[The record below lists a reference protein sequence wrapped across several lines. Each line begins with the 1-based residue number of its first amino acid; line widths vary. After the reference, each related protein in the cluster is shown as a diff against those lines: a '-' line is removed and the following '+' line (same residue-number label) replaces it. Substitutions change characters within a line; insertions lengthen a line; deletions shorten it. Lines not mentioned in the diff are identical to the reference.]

1 MAYILL
7 QCLSQQVEE
16 ILLFTESDVFYL
28 FSQLYAR
35 EKKPMR
41 LELLSITKA
50 YPGCVANDGV
60 SLKVAP
66 GEIHALLGEN
76 GAGKSTLMKIIYGVI
91 KPDSGQMIWNDKEVA
106 ISGPA
111 HARQLGMG
119 MVFQHFSLFET
130 LSVAENIALYLTPAE
145 YGTLAQLRERILA
158 VGEEYGLAINPDRLV
173 HTLSVGEQQRVEIIR
188 CLLQDIQLLILDEP
202 TAVLTPPEVQQLIST
217 LKKLAQK
224 GCSILFISHKLHE
237 VNALCDRAT
246 ILRGGKVTGSC
257 IPAETSANDMARL
270 MLGDELELQDSMP
283 GGRAGSA
290 LLTLKD
296 VELKPRNN
304 FAIHLRNIN
313 LTLHSGE
320 IVGLAGVA
328 GNGQDELVE
337 LINGELK
344 ADGGKLS
351 LQITDIGDFGVQQR
365 RKLGLATVPADRIGR
380 GTVAG
385 MSLTEN
391 NLLTSYITQ
400 GTKSGL
406 VDWNKI
412 RERTSRI
419 IDDFKVKTPSPETA
433 ARSLSGGNLQKFI
446 IGREIHQN
454 PQVLVCFHPTWGVDV
469 GAANLIHQ
477 QLIRLRDAGAAI
489 LVITEDLDE
498 LYLLSDRLGAI
509 CGGRLSPV
517 QPKAEVPLAQLGQ
530 WMTGAFD
537 DGLIS
542 SEAHHAH

>member
-1 MAYILL
+1 MP
-7 QCLSQQVEE
+7 
-16 ILLFTESDVFYL
+16 
-28 FSQLYAR
+28 AR
-35 EKKPMR
+35 KKHMR

-91 KPDSGQMIWNDKEVA
+91 KPDSGQMIWNDREVA

-246 ILRGGKVTGSC
+246 ILRDGKVTGSC

-283 GGRAGSA
+283 GGQAGSA

-351 LQITDIGDFGVQQR
+351 LQTTDIGSFGVQQR

-406 VDWNKI
+406 VNWNKI

-419 IDDFKVKTPSPETA
+419 IDDFKVNTPSLETA

-537 DGLIS
+537 DGLMT
-542 SEAHHAH
+542 SEVHHAH